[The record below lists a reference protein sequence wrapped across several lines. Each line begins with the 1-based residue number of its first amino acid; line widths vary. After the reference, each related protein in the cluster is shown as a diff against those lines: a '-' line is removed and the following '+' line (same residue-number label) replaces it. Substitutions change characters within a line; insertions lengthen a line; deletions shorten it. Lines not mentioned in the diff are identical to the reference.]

1 MITATLLFLLSLF
14 LHVSSLIIAFI
25 TIYYII
31 GLIRFIYDAVDFLGK
46 EALKFGLLLFLVFLA
61 IAIPANFLL
70 FYLIW

>member
-1 MITATLLFLLSLF
+1 MIMTTLLFLLSLF
-14 LHVSSLIIAFI
+14 LHVSSLLIAMV

-31 GLIRFIYDAVDFLGK
+31 GLVKFIRDAVDFLGK
-46 EALKFGLLLFLVFLA
+46 EALKFGIILFLIFLA